1 MKKAVNPNSIAAVDL
16 FCGVGGLTYG
26 LRRAGIDVSLGI
38 DIDSNCRFPFEA
50 NNQTRFSEK
59 SVSDVTAEE
68 LFEAWGNA
76 PYRLLAGCAPCQPF
90 SNYSQG
96 ADHSRDKRWPL
107 LLEFARLIR
116 STNPDFVTMEN
127 VPQVQRQSIFDQF
140 VRSLEDDGYKVS
152 HQVVDCSEYGV
163 PQQRHRMVLL
173 ASRHGKIEMIPASR
187 RQGPTSVQDA
197 IGDLPRLEAGGVCKS
212 DPLHQASD
220 LSPHNLQRIRAS
232 KPGGT
237 WKDWPRKLI
246 ADCHAKSSGKG
257 YASVYGRMEWD
268 QPSPTMTTQFFGFGS
283 GRFGHPEQDRG
294 ISLREG
300 AILQS
305 FPKKYKFV
313 EPGRPVHF
321 KVVGRLIGNAVP
333 VKLGEAIGKSV
344 LAHAAEIRDAG

>member
-1 MKKAVNPNSIAAVDL
+1 MKKAFKPNLIAAVDL

-26 LRRAGIDVSLGI
+26 LKRAGIDVNLGI

-68 LFEAWGNA
+68 LFQAWGDA
-76 PYRLLAGCAPCQPF
+76 PYSLLAGCAPCQPF

-96 ADHSRDKRWPL
+96 TDHSKDKRWRL
-107 LLEFARLIR
+107 LLEFARLVR
-116 STNPDFVTMEN
+116 STKPDFVTIEN
-127 VPQVQRQSIFDQF
+127 VPQLQRQGIFSEF
-140 VRSLEDDGYKVS
+140 VRSLEDDGFEVS

-173 ASRHGKIEMIPASR
+173 ASRHGKIKMIPASR
-187 RQGPTSVQDA
+187 RYGPTTVKDA

-212 DPLHQASD
+212 DPLHQASG
-220 LSPHNLQRIRAS
+220 LSPLNLQRILAS

-237 WKDWPRKLI
+237 WRDWPRQLL
-246 ADCHAKSSGKG
+246 ADCHTKSSGKG
-257 YASVYGRMEWD
+257 YAAVYGRMEWD

-283 GRFGHPEQDRG
+283 GRFGHPEQNRG
-294 ISLREG
+294 ITLREG

-313 EPGRPVHF
+313 EPGRSILVS
-321 KVVGRLIGNAVP
+321 VVGRLIGNAVP
-333 VKLGEAIGKSV
+333 VKLAEAIGKSV
-344 LAHAAEIRDAG
+344 LAHVAEIRDAG